1 MSASY
6 LSVVN
11 GTFGVARSGAATIP
25 IGAATVQVNDP
36 NITANSVVLA
46 QIMGAAADA
55 TLTSIARVTLTA
67 GTRFTIVGNAA
78 ATAAVQVSWVVVQY

>member
-25 IGAATVQVNDP
+25 IGASVIAVADP

-46 QIMGAAADA
+46 QYTGAAADA
-55 TLTSIARVTLTA
+55 TLTSILRVTLTA
-67 GTRFTIVGNAA
+67 GTRFTIVGNAN
-78 ATAAVQVSWVVVQY
+78 ATAAVQVSWIVAQY